1 MRLKI
6 GGRLYLLIAL
16 TAFGCVLLTAA
27 MIWLQDRSVFA
38 GRARELEAVVD
49 TAIGVLEEHR
59 KLAESGVMSEA
70 DAQTRAI
77 AIVGELHYHNGDYF
91 IVDRFTPDLP
101 MLANSGRKD
110 LVGKSHIDT
119 KDKNGFSFMHKAVAD
134 IKASATGSSLFQ
146 ILWSRPGTEEPLGK
160 TNFIKYYRPWNL
172 IIMTGVFDDDLTA
185 ELHSM
190 AIRTIGVAL
199 LLILLLSAATIFI
212 ARGIT
217 RPLNKLRD
225 AMRALSENR
234 PLSEPVDTRRA
245 DEIGEMARAVDVFR
259 ENAVQRAT
267 LEETARADQTLR
279 TQRQA
284 RIDTLIDGFRS
295 TVKQVLGTVNASMGR
310 LDTTAKVLTGVA
322 GEASTQ
328 AASVSSASEQAA
340 LNVQSVAS
348 AAEQLG
354 GSVEEIGRQV
364 AQANGI
370 VADATALASRTNAGV
385 ASLAEAAQKIGT
397 VVELIRA
404 IAEQTNL
411 LALNATIEAARA
423 GEAGRGFA
431 VVASE
436 VKTLASQTA
445 KATEEIATQVSGIQ
459 GSTKD
464 AVEAIRTIASTMD
477 EIDRVTRTIAATVEQ
492 QNAATREI
500 ARSAVLAADGTGTV
514 ANNVAKVSTAIGEA
528 GAAAGDVLGASGEL
542 AEAARRLQTS
552 VDSFLV
558 EVAA

>member
-16 TAFGCVLLTAA
+16 ITVGCVVLTCA
-27 MIWLQDRSVFA
+27 MIWLQNTSAFA

-49 TAIGVLEEHR
+49 TATGVLEEHR
-59 KLAESGVMSEA
+59 KLAESGAMSLEEA
-70 DAQTRAI
+70 QKRAI
-77 AIVGELHYHNGDYF
+77 AMVAGLRYHDNGDYL
-91 IVDRFTPDLP
+91 IVYRLTPELP
-101 MLANSGRKD
+101 MLANGGRKD
-110 LVGKSHIDT
+110 LIGKSQIDQ
-119 KDKNGFSFMHKAVAD
+119 KDKNGFAFMRQAVSE
-134 IKASATGSSLFQ
+134 IQASGKSLFQ
-146 ILWSRPGTEEPLGK
+146 ILWSRPGTDEPLGK
-160 TNFIKYYRPWNL
+160 TNFAKLYRPWN
-172 IIMTGVFDDDLTA
+172 IIVMTGVFDDDLTA
-185 ELHSM
+185 ELRST
-190 AIRTIGVAL
+190 AIRAGGVAL
-199 LLILLLSAATIFI
+199 LLILLLSGVTVLI

-217 RPLNKLRD
+217 RPLNTLRD
-225 AMRALSENR
+225 AMRELAENR
-234 PLSEPVDTRRA
+234 PLTETIDTGRS
-245 DEIGEMARAVDVFR
+245 DEIGEMARAVAVFR
-259 ENAVQRAT
+259 ENAAQRVT
-267 LEETARADQTLR
+267 LEETARAEQAQR
-279 TQRQA
+279 TERQA

-295 TVKQVLGTVNASMGR
+295 TVKQVLATVGASMGR
-310 LDTTAKVLTGVA
+310 LDSTAKVLTGVA

-340 LNVQSVAS
+340 INVQSVAS

-370 VADATALASRTNAGV
+370 VADATALAGRTNAGV

-492 QNAATREI
+492 QNSATREI

-528 GAAAGDVLGASGEL
+528 GTAAGDVLGASGEL

-552 VDSFLV
+552 VDDFLV